1 MNPTTGKLRVLFTLF
16 GVVCESRYLKEP
28 KIFPFRHVLVVSL
41 VKHFRTGLVALL
53 FISVLFGPMLTFTH
67 TIAKDLI
74 SQTSTKKGIAV
85 IARDISWLWRMAYNS
100 AVKGCSTWECPD
112 DLVSDLFD
120 ISREVRVDVFSSI
133 ECDH

>member
-1 MNPTTGKLRVLFTLF
+1 
-16 GVVCESRYLKEP
+16 
-28 KIFPFRHVLVVSL
+28 VVSL
-41 VKHFRTGLVALL
+41 VKHFGMGLVSFL
-53 FISVLFGPMLTFTH
+53 IVVPFGPLLTFAH

-74 SQTSTKKGIAV
+74 SQISARKGIAV

-120 ISREVRVDVFSSI
+120 ISREVRVDVFSPM
-133 ECDH
+133 EYDR

>member
-1 MNPTTGKLRVLFTLF
+1 MH
-16 GVVCESRYLKEP
+16 
-28 KIFPFRHVLVVSL
+28 FPFRQLLVTSL
-41 VKHFRTGLVALL
+41 VKHFRTGIVDF
-53 FISVLFGPMLTFTH
+53 FIIVPFGPTLTCPH

-74 SQTSTKKGIAV
+74 SHVSTKKGIAV

-120 ISREVRVDVFSSI
+120 ISREVRVDVFLAPSGMI
-133 ECDH
+133 AEGKGVP

>member
-1 MNPTTGKLRVLFTLF
+1 VA
-16 GVVCESRYLKEP
+16 
-28 KIFPFRHVLVVSL
+28 SL
-41 VKHFRTGLVALL
+41 VKHFGTGLVAF
-53 FISVLFGPMLTFTH
+53 FIFVHLAPMLIFTY

-74 SQTSTKKGIAV
+74 SQVSTKKGIAV

-120 ISREVRVDVFSSI
+120 ISREVRVDVFNPI
-133 ECDH
+133 QYDR